1 MKSRG
6 SSGFTLIELMVVV
19 IVLAALAGML
29 IPNLV
34 DKPDKMKKEIVLAD
48 LRAIDTSLKL
58 YRVENGEYPASI
70 GALEAEF
77 DNRLNDPWKN
87 PYQYKFPGGRS
98 KFKYDA
104 YSMGPDG
111 QDGSN
116 DEIGNWEL

>member
-48 LRAIDTSLKL
+48 LRAIDTCVRSIPVLSFTESKTANIPRRSALSKQSLIT
-58 YRVENGEYPASI
+58 A
-70 GALEAEF
+70 
-77 DNRLNDPWKN
+77 
-87 PYQYKFPGGRS
+87 
-98 KFKYDA
+98 
-104 YSMGPDG
+104 
-111 QDGSN
+111 
-116 DEIGNWEL
+116 